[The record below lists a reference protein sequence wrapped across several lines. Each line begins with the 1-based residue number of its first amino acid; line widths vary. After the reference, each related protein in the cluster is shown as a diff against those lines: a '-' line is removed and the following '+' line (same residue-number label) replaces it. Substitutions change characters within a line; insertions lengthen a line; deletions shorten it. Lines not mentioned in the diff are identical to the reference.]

1 VFHFVDRILE
11 CEPGGHALGL
21 KHVTAADVF
30 VRPAADDPPA
40 LLSCIVG
47 EALGQLGAWSAMAAN
62 DFTLRPVAGVVGAV
76 EILGEARQGDSIR
89 LDTMIDSL
97 TGDAVYY
104 HAVAT
109 VAGDT
114 ILTLDDA
121 LGPLLPLEDFNDPE
135 ELRARYAAIL
145 RPDASPGATPG
156 GEDSSV
162 PVELDFDQILSWES
176 GTEAT
181 AIRQVSADEP
191 FFSDHFPRK
200 AVYPLSLLLESL
212 LELGR
217 ELLAADGIDF
227 RPVRAR
233 KVKMSR
239 FIEPGASV
247 TANARVVD
255 RGDDH
260 ARLKFRCEV
269 DGARV
274 CVAEAEYA
282 AMEIPG

>member
-1 VFHFVDRILE
+1 
-11 CEPGGHALGL
+11 
-21 KHVTAADVF
+21 
-30 VRPAADDPPA
+30 
-40 LLSCIVG
+40 
-47 EALGQLGAWSAMAAN
+47 
-62 DFTLRPVAGVVGAV
+62 VGAV
-76 EILGEARQGDSIR
+76 EILGKARQGDCIH
-89 LDTMIDSL
+89 LDTTIDSL
-97 TGDAVYY
+97 TDDAVYY
-104 HAVAT
+104 HAVAK
-109 VAGDT
+109 VGDEA

-121 LGPLLPLEDFNDPE
+121 LGPLLPLEDFDDPE
-135 ELRARYAAIL
+135 ELRARYAAIRRSDRRSGTTL
-145 RPDASPGATPG
+145 G
-156 GEDSSV
+156 GGGSSV
-162 PVELDFDQILSWES
+162 PVELDFDRILSWEG

-200 AVYPLSLLLESL
+200 PVYPLSLLLESL

-217 ELLAADGIDF
+217 ELLAADGIGF

-239 FIEPGASV
+239 FIEPGAAV

-274 CVAEAEYA
+274 CVAEAEYE
-282 AMEIPG
+282 AMENPG